1 MILINVKSRD
11 HKGQTIAFTRRGIMG
26 NTVIEKVKVSTCYR
40 DEIERKI
47 TKQTLI
53 EINLIRERKIFIG
66 GTSRLL
72 LFPIDG

>member
-1 MILINVKSRD
+1 
-11 HKGQTIAFTRRGIMG
+11 MG
-26 NTVIEKVKVSTCYR
+26 NTAIEKVKVSTCYR

-53 EINLIRERKIFIG
+53 KINLIREWKIFIDS
-66 GTSRLL
+66 TNRLL